1 MGVAQPVAVPV
12 DLRGGSMGASEGERR
27 SSARQ
32 SDTLE
37 MLQSVAQR
45 LALSIDN
52 ARLFEQAQELAQQ
65 ELEVN
70 AISAKL
76 QSMTSMNDI
85 VKTAVGELGRA
96 LGAQQASIRLGLDLG
111 KSLPGGTNGTSM
123 ITHGQR
129 ETRTKQ

>member
-27 SSARQ
+27 GTARQ

-45 LALSIDN
+45 LALSVDN
-52 ARLFEQAQELAQQ
+52 ARLFEQAQEVAQQ

-70 AISAKL
+70 IISARL
-76 QSMTSMNDI
+76 QGASNMTDL
-85 VKTAVGELGRA
+85 VKTAISELSRA
-96 LGAQQASIRLGLDLG
+96 LGANQASIRLGVTPQA
-111 KSLPGGTNGTSM
+111 SPVTP
-123 ITHGQR
+123 
-129 ETRTKQ
+129 